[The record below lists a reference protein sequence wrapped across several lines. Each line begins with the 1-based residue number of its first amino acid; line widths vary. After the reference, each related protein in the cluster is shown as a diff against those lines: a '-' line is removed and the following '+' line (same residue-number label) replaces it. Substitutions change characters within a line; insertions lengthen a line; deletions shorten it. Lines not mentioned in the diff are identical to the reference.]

1 MARTPNRRQR
11 EAAQQRSRAAAE
23 ARQASVRRRQRIIA
37 VAIVAVVVLSIVGAV
52 IGSRS
57 GTKAATASSSTTTSA
72 PATSAPPNLPASGTA
87 PVAAPMGGSLT
98 GATPC
103 PADDGS
109 SARVTLFAE
118 APPTCID
125 PTSFYVA
132 TIRTTKGDL
141 TVQLNPKRAPA
152 TVNDFVVLARY
163 HFYDGQPVTSVR
175 SRASFTVGLAFT
187 GAGSDR
193 APGFAIPAEAGAQ
206 GSVMATGLLSMVPT
220 GNPAASRG
228 ELLFATF
235 EQAPGIDPSVV
246 TFGVM
251 LSGEETLSAIDAL
264 ATQDG
269 QPSEAVTITSISV
282 ARSSA
287 ISS

>member
-1 MARTPNRRQR
+1 
-11 EAAQQRSRAAAE
+11 
-23 ARQASVRRRQRIIA
+23 
-37 VAIVAVVVLSIVGAV
+37 VAIVVVVVLSIAGAV
-52 IGSRS
+52 LGSRS
-57 GTKAATASSSTTTSA
+57 TSKSSTASTTTSS
-72 PATSAPPNLPASGTA
+72 PTTSPTPNLPASGIA
-87 PVAAPMGGSLT
+87 PTAAPTGESLS

-109 SARVTLFAE
+109 SPRVTLFAE

-125 PTSFYVA
+125 PAYFYVA

-187 GAGSDR
+187 GDGADR
-193 APGFAIPAEAGAQ
+193 APGFTIPAEASAQ
-206 GSVMATGLLSMVPT
+206 GSVMATGLLSMVPSGAT
-220 GNPAASRG
+220 GASRG

-235 EQAPGIDPSVV
+235 EDAPGIDPSVV
-246 TFGVM
+246 TFGVT
-251 LSGEETLSAIDAL
+251 LSGEETIAAIDAL

-269 QPSEAVTITSISV
+269 QPADAVTITSV
-282 ARSSA
+282 TVQRSSA
-287 ISS
+287 IPA

>member
-11 EAAQQRSRAAAE
+11 EAARQRSQAAAA

-37 VAIVAVVVLSIVGAV
+37 VAIVVVVVLSIAGAV
-52 IGSRS
+52 LGSRS
-57 GTKAATASSSTTTSA
+57 SSKSSSSTTT
-72 PATSAPPNLPASGTA
+72 TSGPTTSSKPNLPATGVA
-87 PVAAPMGGSLT
+87 PAAAPMGDALT

-103 PADDGS
+103 PADDGTS
-109 SARVTLFAE
+109 PRVTLFAE

-125 PTSFYVA
+125 PAYFYVA

-152 TVNDFVVLARY
+152 TVNDFVVLSRY

-175 SRASFTVGLAFT
+175 SRASFTIGLSFT
-187 GAGSDR
+187 GDGSDR
-193 APGFAIPAEAGAQ
+193 APGFTIPAEASAQ
-206 GSVMATGLLSMVPT
+206 GSVMATGLLSMVPAGT
-220 GNPAASRG
+220 AGGSRG

-235 EQAPGIDPSVV
+235 EEAPGIDPSVV

-251 LSGEETLSAIDAL
+251 LSGEETIAAIDAL

-269 QPSEAVTITSISV
+269 QPAEAVTITSITV
-282 ARSSA
+282 ARTSA
-287 ISS
+287 IPA

>member
-1 MARTPNRRQR
+1 MGET
-11 EAAQQRSRAAAE
+11 
-23 ARQASVRRRQRIIA
+23 
-37 VAIVAVVVLSIVGAV
+37 LS
-52 IGSRS
+52 
-57 GTKAATASSSTTTSA
+57 
-72 PATSAPPNLPASGTA
+72 
-87 PVAAPMGGSLT
+87 

-109 SARVTLFAE
+109 SPRVTLFAE

-125 PTSFYVA
+125 PAYFYVA
-132 TIRTTKGDL
+132 TIRTTEGDL

-187 GAGSDR
+187 GDGADE
-193 APGFAIPAEAGAQ
+193 APGFTIPAEASAQ
-206 GSVMATGLLSMVPT
+206 GSVMATGLLSMVPSGT
-220 GNPAASRG
+220 PAASRG

-235 EQAPGIDPSVV
+235 EDAPGIDPSVV
-246 TFGVM
+246 TFGVT
-251 LSGEETLSAIDAL
+251 LSGEETIAAIDAL

-269 QPSEAVTITSISV
+269 QPADAVTITSITV
-282 ARSSA
+282 ARTSA
-287 ISS
+287 IPA